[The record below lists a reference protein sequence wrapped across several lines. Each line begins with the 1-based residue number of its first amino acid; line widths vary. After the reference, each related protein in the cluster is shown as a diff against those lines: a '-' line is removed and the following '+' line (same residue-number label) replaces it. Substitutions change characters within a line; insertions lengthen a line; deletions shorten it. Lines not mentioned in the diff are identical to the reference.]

1 LEVHDLSELNGESVL
16 VRIFIGESDKYQ
28 GRPLYQ
34 WIVEALRREGIAGAT
49 VLRGVLGFGASS
61 HVHTAN
67 ILRLSQDLPIV
78 VEFIDS
84 QDNVNRMLPR
94 LEDAMGGGLI
104 TVENVKVLRYSAKP
118 SDHEPKK

>member
-1 LEVHDLSELNGESVL
+1 MNGLNEESVL
-16 VRIFIGESDKYQ
+16 VRVFIGESDKHQ

-34 WIVEALRREGIAGAT
+34 WLVETLKREKIAGAT
-49 VLRGVLGFGASS
+49 VLRGILGFGASS

-84 QDNVNRMLPR
+84 QDEVNRVLP
-94 LEDAMGGGLI
+94 LIEQAVGGGLI
-104 TVENVKVLRYSAKP
+104 TIENVRVLRYSAKV
-118 SDHEPKK
+118 STDKTSN